1 MQTCR
6 HESCKQRD
14 RLQPSPATRLS
25 WRCISAPIEDRVLP
39 PVLSPECRSVN
50 WSISLANS
58 RASSGCRSEVGR
70 MGEKKV
76 EAQGNARNFRPDC
89 KSPNQSAPPILT
101 VHCKATSIKC
111 NAVKAHCRKHQESVS
126 VSAARIQ
133 NYWNGAQPEHCF
145 LKVWKVVCVWYTD
158 RYNRPPE
165 VEHCRILEV
174 EHAVVY
180 ITMHIL
186 SCTLTRLKKSSAGQ
200 NWSGAIVC
208 DAHTPDKIYLKG
220 LFTFFL
226 FLVKSH
232 ILNSNGV
239 WYSWFWSEKP
249 IMFDFFPRDLG
260 HSSY

>member
-1 MQTCR
+1 MGGGTRNAQKSSLTQPKWCPLSVCTKGRWVGGETAFACLLVLPKKGFINITTRSWLPMQTCR

-111 NAVKAHCRKHQESVS
+111 NPVKAHYRKHQES
-126 VSAARIQ
+126 
-133 NYWNGAQPEHCF
+133 C
-145 LKVWKVVCVWYTD
+145 
-158 RYNRPPE
+158 
-165 VEHCRILEV
+165 ILEQCQRQC
-174 EHAVVY
+174 
-180 ITMHIL
+180 
-186 SCTLTRLKKSSAGQ
+186 S
-200 NWSGAIVC
+200 
-208 DAHTPDKIYLKG
+208 
-220 LFTFFL
+220 
-226 FLVKSH
+226 
-232 ILNSNGV
+232 
-239 WYSWFWSEKP
+239 
-249 IMFDFFPRDLG
+249 
-260 HSSY
+260 